1 MTIYGNIAL
10 LAPIFWPIIGA
21 FIAFLIGKKSKNAR
35 DYFVKFVAV
44 STFGIMFALV
54 FGATTGEGAPYF
66 MISGFMGDRIHF
78 RLDGLRAV
86 YGLIASF
93 MWMMTTLVSREYF
106 AEYRNRNRYYLFSLL
121 TLGGTMGVFFSADL
135 FTTFVFFELM
145 SIASYV
151 MVIHDEKPATLDAA
165 RTYMAVAVI
174 GGLALLFGILIVNS
188 TLGTTEIAAIFPAM
202 QAYDGSMGILYL
214 AGVFMLVGFGGKAGM
229 YPLHIWLP
237 NAHPVAP
244 APASALLSGVLTKTG
259 VFGLIIV
266 SLLLFNSDTGWG
278 FLMLNIG
285 IIGMI
290 TGAMLALFSTDLKR
304 TLAYSSV
311 SQIGFIIL
319 GLGMANILVAFR
331 DAYYHSLAIHG
342 TMLHM
347 VNHSLIKLLLFMA
360 AGVVYLNVHHL
371 DLNKIRGFGRGKPI
385 FTIVFLMGALAIIGM
400 PLWSGYISKT
410 LLHDT
415 LVYYIMYGD
424 FEGRMAVLRYFQIL
438 EGVFTIT
445 GGLTTAYMTKLFIC
459 ICVEKNQFDQA
470 KMDGKNKKYMGKLT
484 AGVLIV
490 CAALLPILGLNP
502 DWFMIPI
509 ASFGHDFMMLAYYPY
524 ALNFWAWMP
533 ISGVLASFA
542 IGAILYI
549 FVVRMIL
556 TRKDEEGRSIYVNL
570 WPSWLDI
577 EHRIYRPLLKT
588 VLPAIGGFFA
598 KVATSIVPVITG
610 AIHKGLVGFRGFWH
624 KKTSD
629 RPERSFLQ
637 TIGLSGQ
644 RGEFVRIIF
653 GSLLYALLIVFIG
666 FTVVQ
671 LLILFG

>member
-1 MTIYGNIAL
+1 MTFYGNIEL
-10 LAPIFWPIIGA
+10 LVPIFWPIIGA
-21 FIAFLIGKKSKNAR
+21 FVAFLIGKKSKSGR
-35 DYFVKFVAV
+35 DYFVKFVTV
-44 STFGIMFALV
+44 STFGMMVALV
-54 FGATTGEGAPYF
+54 FGATTGYGAPYF
-66 MISGFMGDRIHF
+66 QLTGFMGDRIHF

-86 YGLIASF
+86 YGLITSF

-106 AEYRNRNRYYLFSLL
+106 AGYRNRNRYYLFSLL

-135 FTTFVFFELM
+135 FTTFVFFEIM

-151 MVIHDEKPATLDAA
+151 MVVHDEKPATLDAA

-174 GGLALLFGILIVNS
+174 GGLALLFGILIVNN
-188 TLGTTEIAAIFPAM
+188 TLGTTVIAEIFPAM

-214 AGVFMLVGFGGKAGM
+214 AGAFMLVGFGGKAGM

-311 SQIGFIIL
+311 SQIGFILL

-331 DAYYHSLAIHG
+331 EAYYHSLAIQG

-371 DLNKIRGFGRGKPI
+371 DLNKVRGFGRGKPI

-424 FEGRMAVLRYFQIL
+424 FADRMAMLRYFQVL

-459 ICVEKNQFDQA
+459 ICVEKNQFDQG
-470 KMDGKNKKYMGKLT
+470 KMQSSNKKYMGKLT

-490 CAALLPILGLNP
+490 CAILLPVLGLNP

-509 ASFGHDFMMLAYYPY
+509 ASFGHDFMMLAYEPY

-542 IGAILYI
+542 IGAVLYI
-549 FVVRMIL
+549 FVVRMVL
-556 TRKDEEGRSIYVNL
+556 TKKDEEGRRIYVNI
-570 WPSWLDI
+570 WPKWLDI
-577 EHRIYRPLLKT
+577 ELLIYRPLLNK
-588 VLPAIGGFFA
+588 VLPAIGGFIA
-598 KVATSIVPVITG
+598 KVATSIVPAVTG
-610 AIHKGLVGFRGFWH
+610 TIYKGLVGFRNLWI
-624 KKTSD
+624 KKTHN
-629 RPERSFLQ
+629 RPETDLLKV
-637 TIGLSGQ
+637 IGLKGPSGK
-644 RGEFVRIIF
+644 FVSIVF
-653 GSLLYALLIVFIG
+653 GSLLYSLLIIFIG

-671 LLILFG
+671 LILLLG